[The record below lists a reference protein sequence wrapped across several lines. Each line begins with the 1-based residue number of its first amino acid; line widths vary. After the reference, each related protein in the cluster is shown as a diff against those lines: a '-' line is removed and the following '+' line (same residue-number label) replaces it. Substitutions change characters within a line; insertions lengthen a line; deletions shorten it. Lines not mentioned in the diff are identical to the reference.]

1 MGLIAYNYDD
11 WMTFLGDFTKFG
23 LAVLSI
29 LYDLIFITQHYILYR
44 VPAYSMLAEVRNESS
59 EALLQAEEGHDSD
72 RIIPVPVDQLG

>member
-44 VPAYSMLAEVRNESS
+44 VPAYSMLVEVRNESS

-72 RIIPVPVDQLG
+72 RIISAPVNQLG

>member
-11 WMTFLGDFTKFG
+11 WMTFLGDLTKFG

-44 VPAYSMLAEVRNESS
+44 VPAYSNLTDTESV
-59 EALLQAEEGHDSD
+59 ALLK
-72 RIIPVPVDQLG
+72 